1 MHARVY
7 SNYAFIHK
15 YTATGPYIKVCKFL
29 CSCMYSSAKHP
40 IVNEESA
47 PGKHSAE
54 ATQVNQTTAVVVTTT
69 PSFRG
74 SRNTSKS
81 SNERPIQVSSDPST
95 PMESPRLKPK
105 TVIVHKPLSKASNR
119 SNRSEKIKM
128 ATTGKITYVNIS

>member
-1 MHARVY
+1 
-7 SNYAFIHK
+7 
-15 YTATGPYIKVCKFL
+15 
-29 CSCMYSSAKHP
+29 MYRSTKHP
-40 IVNEESA
+40 IVVEESA
-47 PGKHSAE
+47 SETHSAE
-54 ATQVNQTTAVVVTTT
+54 ATQVNQTTALVDVTTT

-128 ATTGKITYVNIS
+128 ATTGKITYVLITYFM